1 MMVWRGMEMKGEEIM
16 ARWFKD
22 RPEKRRDEESN
33 KSANGRMNM
42 QRR

>member
-1 MMVWRGMEMKGEEIM
+1 MEKKGEDIM

-33 KSANGRMNM
+33 KNETAI
-42 QRR
+42 